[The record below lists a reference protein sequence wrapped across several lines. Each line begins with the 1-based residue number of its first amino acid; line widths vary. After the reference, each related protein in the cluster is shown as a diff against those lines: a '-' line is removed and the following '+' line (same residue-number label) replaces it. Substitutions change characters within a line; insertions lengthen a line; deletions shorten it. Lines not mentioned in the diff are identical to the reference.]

1 MRSAN
6 MLSIRM
12 LTTGPLAA
20 LCLAQSVL
28 GGAPK
33 QCASTTALSCHNTTT
48 VADTCCFNSPGGS
61 LLQTQFWDTDP
72 AVGPD
77 DSWTIH
83 GLWPDHCDGT
93 YDATCDSSRAYTNI
107 SAILK
112 AFGNDDL
119 LSYMETYWLPN
130 DSTGEEFWEHEF
142 GKHGTCVSTLEP
154 RCFTDYQATEE
165 VSYYFNTTVSLF
177 KTLPTYKFLA
187 DAGITPSSSKTYKL
201 ADIQAALSKNHNGQS
216 VHIGCSGGAIEQVYY
231 YFNVYGSVANGQFV
245 PTTPDNDEDGGCPS
259 TGVKYLP
266 KNGGG
271 GSTPTSTTSG
281 GSSPPTATPTGSFSG
296 KGYLNAVTG
305 GSTKGC
311 LISGGTWYTSGTC
324 ATFTAASSGSGFT
337 LKSSKGFCSVSG
349 GALTCA
355 SGTSAAAADVFAADG
370 ANLANSAGNDWYADS
385 VPAGSAQG
393 SVYSAKG
400 SHGTTLQ
407 IEWASV

>member
-1 MRSAN
+1 MAV
-6 MLSIRM
+6 LY
-12 LTTGPLAA
+12 
-20 LCLAQSVL
+20 LAQSVL
-28 GGAPK
+28 GGTPK
-33 QCASTTALSCHNTTT
+33 SCSSTTTLSCHNTTT
-48 VADTCCFNSPGGS
+48 VADTCCFNYPGGS

-72 AVGPD
+72 AVGPS

-112 AFGNDDL
+112 ASGNADL

-142 GKHGTCVSTLEP
+142 GKHGTCVSTLAP
-154 RCFTDYQATEE
+154 KCFTNYKATDE
-165 VSYYFNTTVSLF
+165 VPYYFNTTVSLF

-187 DAGITPSSSKTYKL
+187 DAGITPSSTKTYKL
-201 ADIQAALSKNHNGQS
+201 ADIQAALSKNHNGES
-216 VHIGCSGGAIEQVYY
+216 VYIGCTSSAIEQVYY
-231 YFNVYGSVANGQFV
+231 YYNVYGSVANGQFV
-245 PTTPDNDEDGGCPS
+245 PASPDNSESGGCPS

-266 KNGGG
+266 KSG
-271 GSTPTSTTSG
+271 GSTTPTSTTSTG
-281 GSSPPTATPTGSFSG
+281 TSPPTSTPTGSFSG

-311 LISGGTWYTSGTC
+311 IISGGTWYTSGTC

-337 LKSSKGFCSVSG
+337 LKSSKGYCSASSG
-349 GALTCA
+349 SLTCA
-355 SGTSAAAADVFAADG
+355 SGVSAADAAVFAASG
-370 ANLANSAGNDWYADS
+370 VNLANSNGNDWYADS
-385 VPAGSAQG
+385 VPSGSTQNT
-393 SVYSAKG
+393 VYSAKG

-407 IEWASV
+407 IQWASV